1 MITENGQEGNPF
13 SFYYLDICC
22 RLIEMRS
29 NSRPVKEW
37 TNADYLR
44 LSEGLL
50 QKTGVAISPNTL
62 KRIFGKLKTSSR
74 YYPQKATRDA
84 LATYVGYK
92 DWEDFTS
99 AQPPEEKTPLTIPL
113 PAVEA
118 GQKQVAPD
126 PPERA
131 VIRDL
136 PRQSEPTIE
145 PVPSSVR
152 PVSAWKKSLL
162 FTIAVLTALAIIILY
177 AKNRSKGGSQLDKVQ
192 LISRATEANNPPH
205 STMFQLQIPKQWDKP
220 ADRFTL
226 SYGDN
231 RHDKNI
237 SPGEL
242 ITHYYE
248 APGRYYAVL
257 RYDGMPIDTV
267 VVYIRSGPGWM
278 ATANMPA
285 DTTRAYPIDDLIFT
299 KAGTLSVNTNTLQ
312 RSGIDT
318 GHTFFVNF
326 ANVRPFSVSADNFQ
340 LTASVKTSLKRPGVR
355 CSQVN
360 VMVFGDRTM
369 HSFAI
374 MNKGCEAF
382 SSAQFADWYANGAST
397 DLSALAADLT
407 MGGELMFQV
416 KNKRVMISLNGQQL
430 FQQTYR
436 SSAGNIYGVNIM
448 FSGIGEI
455 YRVRLRDLRT
465 ADTIQL
471 LRTSTSQ

>member
-1 MITENGQEGNPF
+1 MIIENGQEGNPF

-29 NSRPVKEW
+29 SSRPVKEW

-44 LSEGLL
+44 LSEDLL
-50 QKTGVAISPNTL
+50 QQTGVAISPNTL

-99 AQPPEEKTPLTIPL
+99 AQPLEEQAPVTIPP
-113 PAVEA
+113 PAPA
-118 GQKQVAPD
+118 
-126 PPERA
+126 
-131 VIRDL
+131 
-136 PRQSEPTIE
+136 
-145 PVPSSVR
+145 PVPSTVR
-152 PVSAWKKSLL
+152 PVSAWKKRLL
-162 FTIAVLTALAIIILY
+162 LTIAILAGLAAIILY
-177 AKNRSKGGSQLDKVQ
+177 AKHRNKGRSQLDKVR
-192 LISRATEANNPPH
+192 LISRAADADNPPH
-205 STMFQLQIPKQWDKP
+205 STMFQLQIPTQWDKP

-237 SPGEL
+237 TPGEFV
-242 ITHYYE
+242 THYYE

-257 RYDGMPIDTV
+257 RYDGTPIDTA
-267 VVYIRSGPGWM
+267 VVYIRSGAGWM

-285 DTTRAYPIDDLIFT
+285 DTTRAYPIDDQIFT
-299 KAGTLSVNTNTLQ
+299 KKGTLSVNTSTLQ
-312 RSGIDT
+312 HSGIDT

-360 VMVFGDRTM
+360 VIVFGDRTM

-382 SSAQFADWYANGAST
+382 TSAQFSDWHASGAST

-407 MGGELMFQV
+407 MGAELTLQV
-416 KNKRVMISLNGQQL
+416 KNKNVTISLNGQRL
-430 FQQTYR
+430 FEQTYR

-448 FSGIGEI
+448 FSGVGEI
-455 YRVRLRDLRT
+455 YRVSLRDLKT
-465 ADTIQL
+465 DGTIQL
-471 LRTSTSQ
+471 LPPE